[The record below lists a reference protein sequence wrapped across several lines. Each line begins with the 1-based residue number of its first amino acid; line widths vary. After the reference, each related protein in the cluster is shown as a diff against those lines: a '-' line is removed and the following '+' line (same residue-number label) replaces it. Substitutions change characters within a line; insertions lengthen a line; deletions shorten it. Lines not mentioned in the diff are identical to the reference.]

1 MTRTRITNYE
11 SIPMIFEIF
20 DNPPGEVVETQ
31 NWGTL
36 NGYQSIT
43 DVSTPGYSFLKRKG
57 AIILSPVTIERQ
69 TYQTSNDQL
78 VAHGP
83 PAWGTRTWTGPMAA
97 MLVPDAPEDASVLS
111 DVASAQQSVVNK
123 AYAQAYNGAAQLG
136 VTIGE
141 GNQTLH
147 TIRKPLG
154 RARNILEQMIHR
166 KQFLINRGIGAAKAA
181 ASVWLEYRL
190 GWKPI
195 VYDIQNIMDAT
206 AKHLVGNKTT
216 ERQVARSSETI
227 ETFVDRE
234 LALTPPYYRFH
245 SGVGR
250 STKTVNYKVSAGV
263 IYETRILSDDGIVS
277 EKVRHNYGLQLRD
290 VARTGWELIP
300 LSFVVDRF
308 VQVGT
313 WLDAIQPNP
322 NVSILGSWMSTKR
335 SAHGTR
341 QVLHLKVNTD
351 PPAITGPSGL
361 LSGDNVMLTR
371 VVGVV
376 PSVIPTL
383 NVGDLS
389 LSQHV
394 DHVSL
399 LLSKFVDFRRKS

>member
-1 MTRTRITNYE
+1 MTRTRTANHE
-11 SIPMIFEIF
+11 SAPLIFTIF
-20 DNPPGEVVETQ
+20 DAPPGSVVETQ

-36 NGYQSIT
+36 NGYQTIT

-57 AIILSPVTIERQ
+57 AVILSPVTIERF
-69 TYQTSNDQL
+69 SFEMSSDRL
-78 VAHGP
+78 VASGP
-83 PAWGTRTWTGPMAA
+83 PAWGTRTWEGPMAY
-97 MLVPDAPEDASVLS
+97 MLVPDAPEDSSALS
-111 DVASAQQSVVNK
+111 DVATAQQSVVNEVYAK
-123 AYAQAYNGAAQLG
+123 AYDGTAQLG

-141 GNQTLH
+141 GNETLR

-154 RARNILEQMIHR
+154 RARNILEQMIYR
-166 KQFLINRGIGAAKAA
+166 KHTLLNKGVGAAKAI
-181 ASVWLEYRL
+181 ASTWLEYRL

-216 ERQVARSSETI
+216 ERQVARSSKMI
-227 ETFVDRE
+227 ETYIDKE

-250 STKTVNYKVSAGV
+250 STKSVSYKVSAGV

-290 VARTGWELIP
+290 VARTGWELVP

-313 WLDAIQPNP
+313 WLSAIQPNP

-341 QVLHLKVNTD
+341 QVLNLTVNTT
-351 PPAITGPSGL
+351 PPAVTGPSGL
-361 LSGDNVMLTR
+361 FTGRNVMLTR